1 MVPFF
6 FVFFLDGDFSKQEFG
21 GGGVWGAVEGAWQ
34 NDIEKMLGRE
44 AASLE
49 EFYTVGQKTS

>member
-21 GGGVWGAVEGAWQ
+21 GGGGGGG
-34 NDIEKMLGRE
+34 LGGRLRE
-44 AASLE
+44 RD
-49 EFYTVGQKTS
+49 KTI